1 MAKDAFHGNAG
12 PLWIESPLKLTPVR
26 STASGNVTAMS
37 VTAPCSHTSVDY
49 VIKAAAGFHYC
60 KLLSPARAM
69 EYIYI
74 DGLRPHK

>member
-1 MAKDAFHGNAG
+1 MAADAFHGNAG
-12 PLWIESPLKLTPVR
+12 PLWINSALKLNPIKN
-26 STASGNVTAMS
+26 ASGGVTAIS

-49 VIKAAAGFHYC
+49 VITQAAGFHYC

-74 DGLRPHK
+74 DGLRPQK